1 MNSFRALKLI
11 MVSLTIFY
19 AGCSEDTLDDTGLG
33 TITGIVVEIDTNEPV
48 ENAKIST
55 NPATSTVFTDENGE
69 FTLIDV
75 PAEDYSVEARKEGL
89 LTQFEGASVLA
100 NATVR
105 VIFEMQMETG
115 DNRQPS
121 APVAVSPK
129 DKSEGIATTTEFS
142 WSSADPDNDD
152 LVYTLEI
159 RNDRDEEIFLFQD
172 IRDTTYTV
180 EGLEFDHKYFWQV
193 RASDEVNPEVLS
205 SLFSFRTMGVP
216 QSRILFTRN
225 LGVNSVIFAI
235 NEEGKEFQ
243 LTPSNQNSFRPRKNN
258 ASNSIAF
265 LRTVGGQTHLFLMN
279 SDGSQQRQITSNI
292 PVNGFDLEQV
302 DFSWAENG
310 ASLIFPNFEK
320 LYRINTSGG
329 GAELLYQ
336 TSNGDFI
343 TEVAVSENDEFMALI
358 TNNSSGYDADLFTID
373 FEGRVQDRIL
383 TNVSGALG
391 GLDISVRNEQLLYV
405 HDTSGFE
412 NESYRR
418 LDSRIFVYDFTSGQ
432 TTDFSLEKPEG
443 TNDLDPRFSPNEA
456 EIIFVNTSN
465 DGISR
470 RDLYSLRLEEIYE
483 ETERRAMLMENS
495 AMPDWE

>member
-1 MNSFRALKLI
+1 
-11 MVSLTIFY
+11 
-19 AGCSEDTLDDTGLG
+19 
-33 TITGIVVEIDTNEPV
+33 
-48 ENAKIST
+48 
-55 NPATSTVFTDENGE
+55 
-69 FTLIDV
+69 
-75 PAEDYSVEARKEGL
+75 
-89 LTQFEGASVLA
+89 
-100 NATVR
+100 
-105 VIFEMQMETG
+105 
-115 DNRQPS
+115 
-121 APVAVSPK
+121 
-129 DKSEGIATTTEFS
+129 
-142 WSSADPDNDD
+142 
-152 LVYTLEI
+152 
-159 RNDRDEEIFLFQD
+159 
-172 IRDTTYTV
+172 
-180 EGLEFDHKYFWQV
+180 
-193 RASDEVNPEVLS
+193 
-205 SLFSFRTMGVP
+205 
-216 QSRILFTRN
+216 
-225 LGVNSVIFAI
+225 
-235 NEEGKEFQ
+235 
-243 LTPSNQNSFRPRKNN
+243 
-258 ASNSIAF
+258 
-265 LRTVGGQTHLFLMN
+265 
-279 SDGSQQRQITSNI
+279 
-292 PVNGFDLEQV
+292 
-302 DFSWAENG
+302 WAENG

-343 TEVAVSENDEFMALI
+343 TEVAVSENDEFIALI

-391 GLDISVRNEQLLYV
+391 GLDISVRNDQLLYV

-495 AMPDWE
+495 A